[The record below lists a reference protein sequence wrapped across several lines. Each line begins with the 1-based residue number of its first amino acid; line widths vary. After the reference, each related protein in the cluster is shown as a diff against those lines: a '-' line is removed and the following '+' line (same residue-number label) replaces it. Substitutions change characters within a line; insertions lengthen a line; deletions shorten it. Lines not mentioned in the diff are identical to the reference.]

1 MILARLHHSAFRRTG
16 RNRGFTLI
24 ELMAVIAIMG
34 ILLAIAAFSFEAY
47 FQKYRAKR
55 TAETINAF
63 FVNAKSEAV
72 KHNAA
77 VRAVF
82 TVSGGGTTWCAG
94 LIQVPKPDTSPA
106 TTCDCTTAAS
116 CQIDGVDRVISSAD
130 FNGVSLSPSVTTFAF
145 NAERGTTTSGNVE
158 VTSVSGKKLQVK
170 MSGRGRIKICSP
182 SSNGMGGYSSC

>member
-1 MILARLHHSAFRRTG
+1 MILSSLHHSAFRRHVRHAG
-16 RNRGFTLI
+16 ANRGFTLI

-82 TVSGGGTTWCAG
+82 TVSGGGAVWCAG
-94 LIQVPKPDTSPA
+94 LTTA
-106 TTCDCTTAAS
+106 TTCDCNTAAS
-116 CQIDGVDRVISSAD
+116 CKIDGVDRVISSAD
-130 FNGVSLSPSVTTFAF
+130 FNGVSLSPSVTTFGF